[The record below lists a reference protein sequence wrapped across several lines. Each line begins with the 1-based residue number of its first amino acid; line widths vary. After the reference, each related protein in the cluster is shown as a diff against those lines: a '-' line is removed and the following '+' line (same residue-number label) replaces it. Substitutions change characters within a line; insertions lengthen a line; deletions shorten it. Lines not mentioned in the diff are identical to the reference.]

1 MDKNNR
7 SSLTRLRITYKYIYQ
22 KEYPNQKLVT
32 GPKGP
37 KMQGG
42 ALEAAFGVK
51 RSHARPTHKIDLR
64 EREGG
69 F

>member
-1 MDKNNR
+1 MDKINR

-42 ALEAAFGVK
+42 ALEAA
-51 RSHARPTHKIDLR
+51 RSPAQRGCAPTQAEWH
-64 EREGG
+64 
-69 F
+69 